1 MYYFKYDVESKFE
14 FSKNYTT
21 YLGKVSEREKGM
33 GEPKQFGLGLG
44 KYAFGNFGGHPI
56 ALINLNLLFKFEG

>member
-14 FSKNYTT
+14 FSKNYMT
-21 YLGKVSEREKGM
+21 YVGKVSEREKGI

-56 ALINLNLLFKFEG
+56 FIYIFNIIII